1 MGRADDSDSGGGGE
15 RVLWSAIA
23 YLQRTQ
29 QDVVSLVYTG
39 DFPSGGTDA
48 DKERIINNV
57 NVSYSFGLKADDQTR
72 FSIKLD
78 PATLHFIPLP
88 SRYLISDGYYNYF
101 TLLNQSL
108 GSFYLAWEGL
118 CGKEGLWGD
127 IFLGTSLV
135 MLSLLLLHQG

>member
-1 MGRADDSDSGGGGE
+1 MSFCGSRADDSDSGGGGE

-57 NVSYSFGLKADDQTR
+57 NVSFPGCN
-72 FSIKLD
+72 
-78 PATLHFIPLP
+78 H
-88 SRYLISDGYYNYF
+88 G
-101 TLLNQSL
+101 
-108 GSFYLAWEGL
+108 
-118 CGKEGLWGD
+118 
-127 IFLGTSLV
+127 V
-135 MLSLLLLHQG
+135 